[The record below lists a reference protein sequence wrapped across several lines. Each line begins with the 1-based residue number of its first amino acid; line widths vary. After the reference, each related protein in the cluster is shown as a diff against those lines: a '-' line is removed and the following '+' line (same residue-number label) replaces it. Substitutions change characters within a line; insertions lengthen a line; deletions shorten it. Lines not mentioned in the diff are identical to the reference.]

1 MAADHNKYFVP
12 FTAAFATLGLGG
24 VMHEDG
30 YRTAGEWD
38 NMARN
43 LKYAADFIMK

>member
-1 MAADHNKYFVP
+1 MKYLLP
-12 FTAAFATLGLGG
+12 MSQAFATLTIGALA
-24 VMHEDG
+24 HEEG
-30 YRTAGEWD
+30 YRGAGEWD